1 MRSEVQRILEFAQ
14 GAEEIKDLD
23 AFHTRLRAV
32 LKPVG
37 VTTLSVNLISK
48 PGGRFSPRILFGE
61 RWRRWS
67 EHYVRSA
74 LHEHDPAI
82 RMLREQ
88 ILPFTWDEALARY
101 RTQDAER
108 VMHACRDFT
117 GGGEGFVVPVREM
130 DGALLT
136 AAFAGPVLD
145 LDPETRQ
152 ALHLAGYYYAVRGRE
167 ILQGVR
173 LDPDCPLTPRQI
185 ECLKWVHAGKTDDEM
200 AGLLGVSHNTVHN
213 HVEAAKRVLNASK
226 RGRAAFEA
234 WRRGWLD

>member
-14 GAEEIKDLD
+14 GAEAIADLD
-23 AFHTRLRAV
+23 TFHKGLRTV
-32 LKPVG
+32 LGPVG
-37 VTTLSVNLISK
+37 VTALSVNLISK

-67 EHYVRSA
+67 DHYVRA
-74 LHEHDPAI
+74 AYHQHDPAI
-82 RMLREQ
+82 RMLRQ
-88 ILPFTWDEALARY
+88 QTMPFTWGEALARY
-101 RTQDAER
+101 RTPDAER

-117 GGGEGFVVPVREM
+117 GGAEGFVVPVRET

-136 AAFAGPVLD
+136 AAFSGPVVD
-145 LDPETRQ
+145 LDPQTRQ

-167 ILQGVR
+167 ILEDVR

-185 ECLKWVHAGKTDDEM
+185 ECLTWVHAGKTDDEI
-200 AGLLGVSHNTVHN
+200 AVLLGVSHNTVHN
-213 HVEAAKRVLNASK
+213 HVEAAKRVLNTGK
-226 RGRAAFEA
+226 RSCAAFEA